1 MQKKLAFISAVA
13 YNEGKKQY
21 GRSVIWMSTR
31 DIAINIVNMMSEDQ
45 LRGFVT
51 LFQPVV
57 SDIPNEETIAAMK
70 EAEALLGDPDAMRFS
85 SVDDLFEEL
94 RS

>member
-1 MQKKLAFISAVA
+1 
-13 YNEGKKQY
+13 
-21 GRSVIWMSTR
+21 MSTR

-51 LFQPVV
+51 LFQPVI
-57 SDIPNEETIAAMK
+57 SDIPNEETIAAMN
-70 EAEALLGDPDAMRFS
+70 EAEALLKDPNAMRFS

>member
-1 MQKKLAFISAVA
+1 MLEKSGGCSL
-13 YNEGKKQY
+13 EG
-21 GRSVIWMSTR
+21 SVVLMSTR

-57 SDIPNEETIAAMK
+57 SDIPNEETIAAMN
-70 EAEALLGDPDAMRFS
+70 EAEALLDDPNAMRFS

>member
-1 MQKKLAFISAVA
+1 
-13 YNEGKKQY
+13 
-21 GRSVIWMSTR
+21 MSTR

-51 LFQPVV
+51 LFQPVI
-57 SDIPNEETIAAMK
+57 SDIPNEETVAAMN
-70 EAEALLGDPDAMRFS
+70 EAEALLEDPNAMRFS

>member
-1 MQKKLAFISAVA
+1 
-13 YNEGKKQY
+13 
-21 GRSVIWMSTR
+21 MSTR

-57 SDIPNEETIAAMK
+57 SDVPNEETIAAMK

>member
-1 MQKKLAFISAVA
+1 
-13 YNEGKKQY
+13 
-21 GRSVIWMSTR
+21 
-31 DIAINIVNMMSEDQ
+31 MMSEDQ

-57 SDIPNEETIAAMK
+57 SDIPNEETIAAMN
-70 EAEALLGDPDAMRFS
+70 EAEALLDDPNAMRFS

>member
-1 MQKKLAFISAVA
+1 
-13 YNEGKKQY
+13 
-21 GRSVIWMSTR
+21 MSTR

>member
-1 MQKKLAFISAVA
+1 MLEKGGGCSL
-13 YNEGKKQY
+13 EG
-21 GRSVIWMSTR
+21 SVVLMSMR

-57 SDIPNEETIAAMK
+57 SDIPNEETIAAMN
-70 EAEALLGDPDAMRFS
+70 EAEALLDDPNAMRFS

>member
-1 MQKKLAFISAVA
+1 
-13 YNEGKKQY
+13 
-21 GRSVIWMSTR
+21 MSTR

-51 LFQPVV
+51 LFQPVI
-57 SDIPNEETIAAMK
+57 SDIPNEETIEAMN
-70 EAEALLGDPDAMRFS
+70 EAEALLEEPNAMRFS

>member
-1 MQKKLAFISAVA
+1 
-13 YNEGKKQY
+13 
-21 GRSVIWMSTR
+21 MSTR

-51 LFQPVV
+51 LFQPVI
-57 SDIPNEETIAAMK
+57 SDIPNEETIAAMN
-70 EAEALLGDPDAMRFS
+70 EAEALLEEPNAMRFS

-94 RS
+94 RL

>member
-1 MQKKLAFISAVA
+1 MH
-13 YNEGKKQY
+13 
-21 GRSVIWMSTR
+21 MSTR
-31 DIAINIVNMMSEDQ
+31 DMALNIVNLMSEDQ

-51 LFQPVV
+51 LFQPIV
-57 SDIPNEETIAAMK
+57 SDIPNEETVAAMD
-70 EAEALLGDPDAMRFS
+70 EAEALLNDPNAMRFS

>member
-1 MQKKLAFISAVA
+1 
-13 YNEGKKQY
+13 
-21 GRSVIWMSTR
+21 MSTK
-31 DIAINIVNMMSEDQ
+31 DMALNIVNMMTEEQ

-57 SDIPNEETIAAMK
+57 SDIPNEETLAAMQ
-70 EAEALLGDPDAMRFS
+70 EAEDLLDDPNAMRFS

>member
-1 MQKKLAFISAVA
+1 
-13 YNEGKKQY
+13 
-21 GRSVIWMSTR
+21 MSTR

-57 SDIPNEETIAAMK
+57 SDIPNEETIAAMN
-70 EAEALLGDPDAMRFS
+70 EAEALLDDPNAMRFS

>member
-1 MQKKLAFISAVA
+1 
-13 YNEGKKQY
+13 
-21 GRSVIWMSTR
+21 MSTR

-51 LFQPVV
+51 LFQPVIL
-57 SDIPNEETIAAMK
+57 DIPNEETIAAMN
-70 EAEALLGDPDAMRFS
+70 EAEALLEDPNAMRFS

>member
-1 MQKKLAFISAVA
+1 MLEKSGGCSL
-13 YNEGKKQY
+13 EG
-21 GRSVIWMSTR
+21 SVVLMSTR
-31 DIAINIVNMMSEDQ
+31 DLAINIVNMMSEDQ

-57 SDIPNEETIAAMK
+57 SDIPNEETIAAMN
-70 EAEALLGDPDAMRFS
+70 EAEALLDDPNAMRFS

>member
-1 MQKKLAFISAVA
+1 MLEKGGGCSL
-13 YNEGKKQY
+13 EG
-21 GRSVIWMSTR
+21 SVVLMSTR

-57 SDIPNEETIAAMK
+57 SDIPNEETIAAMN
-70 EAEALLGDPDAMRFS
+70 EAEALLDDPNAMRFS

>member
-1 MQKKLAFISAVA
+1 MKGACVH
-13 YNEGKKQY
+13 
-21 GRSVIWMSTR
+21 MSTR
-31 DIAINIVNMMSEDQ
+31 DMALNIVNMMSEDQ

-51 LFQPVV
+51 LFQPIV
-57 SDIPNEETIAAMK
+57 SDIPNEETVAAMD
-70 EAEALLGDPDAMRFS
+70 EAEALLNDPNAMRFS

>member
-1 MQKKLAFISAVA
+1 
-13 YNEGKKQY
+13 
-21 GRSVIWMSTR
+21 MSTR
-31 DIAINIVNMMSEDQ
+31 DMALNIVNLMSEDQ

-51 LFQPVV
+51 LFQPIV
-57 SDIPNEETIAAMK
+57 SDIPNEETVAAMD
-70 EAEALLGDPDAMRFS
+70 EAEALLNDPNAMRFS

>member
-1 MQKKLAFISAVA
+1 
-13 YNEGKKQY
+13 
-21 GRSVIWMSTR
+21 MSTR

-51 LFQPVV
+51 LFQPVI
-57 SDIPNEETIAAMK
+57 SDIPNEETIAAMN
-70 EAEALLGDPDAMRFS
+70 EAEALLEDPNAMRFS

>member
-1 MQKKLAFISAVA
+1 
-13 YNEGKKQY
+13 
-21 GRSVIWMSTR
+21 MSTK
-31 DIAINIVNMMSEDQ
+31 DMALNIVNMMTEEQ

-51 LFQPVV
+51 LFQPIV
-57 SDIPNEETIAAMK
+57 SDIPNEETLAAMQ
-70 EAEALLGDPDAMRFS
+70 EAEDLLDDPNAMRFS

>member
-1 MQKKLAFISAVA
+1 
-13 YNEGKKQY
+13 
-21 GRSVIWMSTR
+21 MSTR
-31 DIAINIVNMMSEDQ
+31 DLAINIVNMMSEDQ

-57 SDIPNEETIAAMK
+57 SDIPNEETIAAMN
-70 EAEALLGDPDAMRFS
+70 EAEALLDDPNAMRFS